1 MYVMET
7 FLDSDKLPVI
17 EKTKICKEK
26 ISLNN
31 PNLINDFLNKY
42 FRLGKRTE
50 EYVYLMCFD
59 TKSHLIGVF
68 ELSHGTINSSA
79 LNPRETYMKALL
91 CGAANIIIAHNHP
104 SEDINP
110 SKKDLEVME
119 RIKLAGELLSV
130 PLMDFIICGDIYYF
144 SAKEQSLL

>member
-7 FLDSDKLPVI
+7 YFDNDRLPVI
-17 EKTKICKEK
+17 EKTKICGKTAL
-26 ISLNN
+26 SN
-31 PNLINDFLNKY
+31 PDLVNDFLNQY

-50 EYVYLMCFD
+50 EYVYLMCLD
-59 TKSHLIGVF
+59 IKSHLIGVF

-104 SEDINP
+104 SEDISP
-110 SKKDLEVME
+110 SQKDLEVMG
-119 RIKLAGELLSV
+119 RIKLAGEILSV
-130 PLMDFIICGDIYYF
+130 PLIDFIICGNTCYF
-144 SAKEQSLL
+144 SAKEKDLL